1 MKKGLLILLW
11 TAAIVFA
18 GHDDWRRP
26 PSNTPTTP
34 APEPATLLPVAA
46 AIGAAVWMK
55 QRRGPSR

>member
-11 TAAIVFA
+11 TVAIVFA

-26 PSNTPTTP
+26 PRETPSAP
-34 APEPATLLPVAA
+34 VPEPATLLPVA
-46 AIGAAVWMK
+46 GAVGMLLWMK